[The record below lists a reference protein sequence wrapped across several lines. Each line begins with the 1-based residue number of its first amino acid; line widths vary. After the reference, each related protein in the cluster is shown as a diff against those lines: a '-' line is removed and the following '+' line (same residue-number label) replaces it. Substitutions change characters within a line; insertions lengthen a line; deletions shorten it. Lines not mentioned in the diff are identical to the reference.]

1 MEWIPTKLCPP
12 LGVNELHLWRVCLSD
27 LAPKVRELRLLLSK
41 EEQARSDRYVRP
53 ADVVKFMVGRA
64 VLRLILA
71 QYLGLEPGEIMISTG
86 KFGKPHICKSFNI
99 NYLTFNLSHS
109 GEVCLVAVSHARE
122 IGVDVEKL
130 RDDVLVEDLATR
142 YFSAEEVAEL
152 QALPIAL
159 RRLGFFLCW
168 TRKEAYVKA
177 KALGLQIPLDRFSVS
192 LTPGQPAE
200 IRGAEAGGWTILSFE
215 PRPGYVAAVVSEGP
229 MTSVKYCDYIG

>member
-1 MEWIPTKLCPP
+1 MEWNPTKLCPP

-27 LAPKVRELRLLLSK
+27 LAPKVHELRLLLSE
-41 EEQARSDRYVRP
+41 EEQARGDRYVRS
-53 ADVVKFMVGRA
+53 ADGVRFMVGRA

-71 QYLGLEPGEIMISTG
+71 QYLGLKPGEVFISSG
-86 KFGKPHICKSFNI
+86 EFGKPHICKSVNI
-99 NYLTFNLSHS
+99 NGLAFNLSHS
-109 GEVCLVAVSHARE
+109 GEVCLVALSYARE
-122 IGVDVEKL
+122 IGVDIEKL
-130 RDDVLVEDLATR
+130 RDDVVVEDLATR
-142 YFSAEEVAEL
+142 YFSTEEVAEL
-152 QALPIAL
+152 EALPDAL

-215 PRPGYVAAVVSEGP
+215 PGPGYVAAVVSEGA

>member
-27 LAPKVRELRLLLSK
+27 LEANVSELRLLLSK
-41 EEQARSDRYVRP
+41 EEQARSDRYIRS
-53 ADVVKFMVGRA
+53 ADSVKFIVSRA

-71 QYLGLEPGEIMISTG
+71 QYLGLKPSEIFISTG
-86 KFGKPHICKSFNI
+86 EFGKPYISKSLNI
-99 NYLTFNLSHS
+99 NDLAFNLSHS
-109 GEVCLVAVSHARE
+109 GDLCLVAVSYGKE

-130 RDDVLVEDLATR
+130 RDDVEVEDLATK
-142 YFSAEEVAEL
+142 YFSTEEIAEL
-152 QALPIAL
+152 QALPNGL

-192 LTPGQPAE
+192 LTPGRPAE

-215 PRPGYVAAVVSEGP
+215 LGPGYVAAVVAEGEVI
-229 MTSVKYCDYIG
+229 SVKYCYYVS

>member
-1 MEWIPTKLCPP
+1 
-12 LGVNELHLWRVCLSD
+12 VNELHLWRVCLKD
-27 LAPKVRELRLLLSK
+27 LAAKVPELRLLLSQ
-41 EEQARSDRYVRP
+41 EEQARGDRYVRS
-53 ADVVKFMVGRA
+53 ADGVKFMVGRA

-71 QYLGLEPGEIMISTG
+71 QYLGLKPGEIFISTG
-86 KFGKPHICKSFNI
+86 EFGKPHIIKPFNT
-99 NYLTFNLSHS
+99 NSLAFNLSHS
-109 GEVCLVAVSHARE
+109 GEVCLVALSYARE

-130 RDDVLVEDLATR
+130 RDDVVVEELATR
-142 YFSAEEVAEL
+142 YFSREEVAEL
-152 QALPIAL
+152 QALPNRL

-215 PRPGYVAAVVSEGP
+215 PEPGYVAAVVSEGP
-229 MTSVKYCDYIG
+229 MTSVKYCDYSG